1 MYLILFYLDVDCRL
15 CSRGFMSRRQL
26 GRHFNEVHGDLL
38 ECGVCR
44 FELPSTSKFLWFNIQ
59 RGSTLASPLD
69 IMSVGKINSVTY
81 LPLRS
86 VFQIVESGFSL
97 HAVHPENL
105 FLSLHAGI
113 IIEFHPLTTTR
124 LIRHQLYLYQHPSLH
139 FKIVVLLTSFLH

>member
-15 CSRGFMSRRQL
+15 CSRRFMSRRQL

-44 FELPSTSKFLWFNIQ
+44 FELPSTSKFFWFNIQ

-69 IMSVGKINSVTY
+69 VMSAGKIHSVTY

-86 VFQIVESGFSL
+86 VFQTAESGFSL
-97 HAVHPENL
+97 HAVHPEKL

-113 IIEFHPLTTTR
+113 IILRVSSPRNHQTHKASTLHLPTSKSPL
-124 LIRHQLYLYQHPSLH
+124 
-139 FKIVVLLTSFLH
+139 